1 MTPLAALFTA
11 LGAALA
17 LMSLVWFVSVRRA
30 DVSLVDRW
38 WGPGFAVVAWVWVF
52 TLQATPPRMLLLATL
67 VTVWGVRLGWH
78 ITRRNRG
85 HGEDAR
91 YAAMRQDSPQTFWW
105 TSLITVFW
113 LQGVLLWIV
122 ALPLFAAMR
131 PEAPRGFQP
140 TDLAGIMLWAI
151 GFGFEAIGDAQLA
164 AFKRDPANRGRVMDR
179 GLWRYTRHPNYFGDA
194 TLWWGFG
201 LFALATPGAW
211 WTLVGPALMTTLLM
225 RVSGVSLLEKSMSKR
240 PGYAEYVTRTSAFF
254 PLPPK
259 RG

>member
-17 LMSLVWFVSVRRA
+17 LMSLVWVVSVRSR

-38 WGPGFAVVAWVWVF
+38 WGPGFALAAWVWVL
-52 TLQATPPRMLLLATL
+52 TLQAVQPRALLLATL
-67 VTVWGVRLGWH
+67 VTIWGVRLGWH
-78 ITRRNRG
+78 IHRRNRG
-85 HGEDAR
+85 HGEDVR
-91 YAAMRQDSPQTFWW
+91 YTAMRNDSPQTFWW

-131 PEAPRGFQP
+131 PEAPRGIQLL
-140 TDLAGIMLWAI
+140 DWLGVVVWLV

-164 AFKRDPANRGRVMDR
+164 AFKRDPANRGKVMDR

-194 TLWWGFG
+194 TLWWGLG
-201 LFALATPGAW
+201 LFALSTPGAW
-211 WTLVGPALMTTLLM
+211 WTLLGPALMSTLLL
-225 RVSGVSLLEKSMSKR
+225 RVSGVSLLEKSMSQR
-240 PGYAEYVTRTSAFF
+240 PGYTEYVARTSAFF